1 MGPFAAAY
9 LAYKKGEVRSKQ
21 EMPAEVML
29 WILALGGAGIVVG
42 LATYGYKIMNA
53 MGVGL
58 RRPPFA
64 FVVTAAARWRDLD
77 APYLCPFAAMAST
90 RRPRGRSCLRSRRR
104 LDANRTRALD
114 VASTPGGSC
123 PRVRRRLDANR
134 PRRSSSPPLPP
145 RAARVSSW
153 ARPLSSSTGRV
164 RAGRSV
170 PLIARSV
177 RRWQLGCFLCGNQPA
192 SPRHRRGV
200 ASMAWMSTRRFSA
213 NAP

>member
-21 EMPAEVML
+21 EMPSEVML

-53 MGVGL
+53 RRGVVDASLETRRRGAVSTPDP
-58 RRPPFA
+58 RRPWA
-64 FVVTAAARWRDLD
+64 
-77 APYLCPFAAMAST
+77 
-90 RRPRGRSCLRSRRR
+90 
-104 LDANRTRALD
+104 
-114 VASTPGGSC
+114 
-123 PRVRRRLDANR
+123 
-134 PRRSSSPPLPP
+134 SSSPPSRR
-145 RAARVSSW
+145 RAARASSW
-153 ARPLSSSTGRV
+153 VRLSSSSTGRA

-177 RRWQLGCFLCGNQPA
+177 RRWQLGCLLCGNQPA
-192 SPRHRRGV
+192 SPRHRTGV

>member
-77 APYLCPFAAMAST
+77 APYRFSVP
-90 RRPRGRSCLRSRRR
+90 SRRW
-104 LDANRTRALD
+104 
-114 VASTPGGSC
+114 
-123 PRVRRRLDANR
+123 RRRNVESA
-134 PRRSSSPPLPP
+134 
-145 RAARVSSW
+145 
-153 ARPLSSSTGRV
+153 
-164 RAGRSV
+164 
-170 PLIARSV
+170 
-177 RRWQLGCFLCGNQPA
+177 
-192 SPRHRRGV
+192 RHRRAGPGGT
-200 ASMAWMSTRRFSA
+200 AAREHAAGST
-213 NAP
+213 

>member
-64 FVVTAAARWRDLD
+64 FVMTAAARWHDLD

-90 RRPRGRSCLRSRRR
+90 RRRE
-104 LDANRTRALD
+104 RT
-114 VASTPGGSC
+114 
-123 PRVRRRLDANR
+123 
-134 PRRSSSPPLPP
+134 PPTRIDPAGQAHRHYPL
-145 RAARVSSW
+145 ARHVH
-153 ARPLSSSTGRV
+153 
-164 RAGRSV
+164 RAGRGLRHHLRDGPGLAALDDALPDRCDGGSWV
-170 PLIARSV
+170 VCCVEINQHRHAIEQAS
-177 RRWQLGCFLCGNQPA
+177 RRWRGCRREDSA
-192 SPRHRRGV
+192 RTRHK
-200 ASMAWMSTRRFSA
+200 F
-213 NAP
+213 